1 MKKILVLNGTISEIP
16 IIKKAQ
22 EMGYYVVTS
31 GNMPNLPGHR
41 VADEYIAEDYSDV
54 DAILRLVKENEIGG
68 IVSCANDFGS
78 ITASYV
84 GEKMGWTGH
93 DTYENAL
100 LMHHKD
106 LFKEYCYKKNIPS
119 PRSIIFDDLN
129 KAIDYCSECEYPVIV
144 KANDLTGG
152 KGISRAGDK
161 TEAIQAV
168 KNAMRLS
175 RDKKVLIEPFLEG
188 VQQSIVV
195 FLIDKKI
202 AVLSNSNIYCM
213 KNPYLVQAETYP
225 ATDFYLVED
234 QLRDIIETMA
244 LDLNLVD
251 GIFSFQYIV
260 RDNTPFIL
268 EMMRRS
274 FGNETLLLAD
284 KRTAFP
290 WEEAYIRAALGLDC
304 SQLKA
309 QGQVVQFCGHYG
321 VMADENGILEDWEL
335 PADIEKRVFKKTVN
349 MYSGDIITD
358 HMNQKIAHIYF
369 EYEDIETMNSDIIRY
384 NDRIKVRVRPV

>member
-1 MKKILVLNGTISEIP
+1 
-16 IIKKAQ
+16 
-22 EMGYYVVTS
+22 
-31 GNMPNLPGHR
+31 
-41 VADEYIAEDYSDV
+41 
-54 DAILRLVKENEIGG
+54 
-68 IVSCANDFGS
+68 
-78 ITASYV
+78 
-84 GEKMGWTGH
+84 
-93 DTYENAL
+93 
-100 LMHHKD
+100 
-106 LFKEYCYKKNIPS
+106 
-119 PRSIIFDDLN
+119 
-129 KAIDYCSECEYPVIV
+129 
-144 KANDLTGG
+144 
-152 KGISRAGDK
+152 
-161 TEAIQAV
+161 
-168 KNAMRLS
+168 
-175 RDKKVLIEPFLEG
+175 
-188 VQQSIVV
+188 
-195 FLIDKKI
+195 
-202 AVLSNSNIYCM
+202 
-213 KNPYLVQAETYP
+213 
-225 ATDFYLVED
+225 
-234 QLRDIIETMA
+234 MA